1 MDYAKLFLERVQTR
15 ANIGSIEND
24 SLIIKEIGLILTV
37 NSIDIEENACLVNYQ
52 MTYPAFNEILCD
64 VIPVLGDT
72 EQELIDMAAF
82 QFLALCLLPIFKG
95 LSREDKSIIT
105 QELFGQKAEF
115 IECSSELLQMGSD
128 AVNPASHDL
137 YDLIKDDLLQ
147 YIGFKQ
153 IYFIRIYAA
162 KNNTKPIYEVR
173 IDDEIIPELSLKIKD
188 YAHALQNTEAH
199 ISRIQTVTL
208 WGKNGIK
215 APFNFP
221 FIRNLCHEHILGEYL
236 KLGANSQEQYEAI
249 YETILKHVEDAHL
262 AQDIYALIP
271 EIACEVFFEGKF
283 WFNQTIALVNGK
295 NNINIYSS
303 QLSLYRYLKIAISQ
317 YIDEHNINEQD
328 ALNLFG
334 RSSRWSALTQ
344 ELERDENIVEIKSSM
359 LALIVDEDY
368 ILY

>member
-15 ANIGSIEND
+15 ANIGTIEND

-37 NSIDIEENACLVNYQ
+37 NSIEMEEKTCLVNYQ

-64 VIPVLGDT
+64 IIPVLGES

-95 LSREDKSIIT
+95 LSREDKSIIN
-105 QELFGQKAEF
+105 QDLFGQKAEF
-115 IECSSELLQMGSD
+115 IACPSELLQMGSD
-128 AVNPASHDL
+128 AVNPVSHDL
-137 YDLIKDDLLQ
+137 YDLIKEDLLK

-162 KNNTKPIYEVR
+162 KNNNVPLFEVR
-173 IDDEIIPELSLKIKD
+173 IDDEIIPELSLKIQD
-188 YAHALQNTEAH
+188 YAQSLNNSAEH
-199 ISRIQTVTL
+199 ISRIQTITL

-221 FIRNLCHEHILGEYL
+221 FIRSLCHDVIIKEFL

-249 YETILKHVEDAHL
+249 YDTILKKVEDKNM

-271 EIACEVFFEGKF
+271 EIACEVFFDGKYT
-283 WFNQTIALVNGK
+283 FNQSIALINGK
-295 NNINIYSS
+295 NNININSS
-303 QLSLYRYLKIAISQ
+303 QLALYRYLKIAIAQ
-317 YIDEHNINEQD
+317 YIDENDINEQD

-334 RSSRWSALTQ
+334 RSSRFSALSQ
-344 ELERDENIVEIKSSM
+344 ELERNEDITEIKSSM

-368 ILY
+368 IIY